1 MSMAVGLGCMSRS
14 SAIRTTK
21 IVAVAGVIVVAALLG
36 LESAYAQR
44 TGREVVTAVCA
55 ACHATGQNGAPRIG
69 DEKAWST
76 RAAQGLT
83 ALTQHAIQGIRQMP
97 AHGGNPGVTDFE
109 IERAVTY
116 MVNESGGH
124 WAEPIDK
131 AALPGTRSGE
141 QVVKMQCVK
150 CHQTGEGGAPKIG
163 DRAAWIPHL
172 KQGLNAVVRSA
183 IRGHGGMPA
192 RGGMADLTDQ
202 EVRNAV
208 IYMFYPVHVTTVA
221 SAPPVAPV
229 AAHDPNRKVVE
240 GIEIDLGIVPA
251 AATRIQQPRGS
262 KEAPMHGGVP
272 KGKDYY
278 HVNVSLFNSSTRA
291 EITDADVEV
300 TAEDPAMGGETKKL
314 EPMVI
319 NNTISYGNY
328 FRIPGTNPYRIIVH
342 VKRPGS
348 SRIVTA
354 DFDFR
359 HY

>member
-1 MSMAVGLGCMSRS
+1 MRPSRIRATQMLGAV
-14 SAIRTTK
+14 
-21 IVAVAGVIVVAALLG
+21 VAVVLIAVLTLGVDT
-36 LESAYAQR
+36 AYAQR
-44 TGREVVTAVCA
+44 SGREVVETVCA
-55 ACHATGQNGAPRIG
+55 ACHGTGKNGAPRIG
-69 DEKAWST
+69 DEQAWSA
-76 RAAQGLT
+76 RASQGLT

-97 AHGGNPGVTDFE
+97 AHGGNLGVTDFE

-131 AALPGTRSGE
+131 AALPATRSGE

-150 CHQTGEGGAPKIG
+150 CHGTGEGGAPRIG

-172 KQGLNAVVRSA
+172 SQGLDAVVRSA

-208 IYMFYPVHVTTVA
+208 VYMFYPVHITT
-221 SAPPVAPV
+221 SSKMAPPASPV
-229 AAHDPNRKVVE
+229 SAQDANRKVVD
-240 GIEIDLGIVPA
+240 GIEIYLGVVPA
-251 AATRIQQPRGS
+251 AATRMQQPRGS

-278 HVNVSLFNSSTRA
+278 HVNVSLFDSRTKV

-314 EPMVI
+314 ETMVI

-328 FRIPGTNPYRIIVH
+328 FRMPGTNPYQIVVH
-342 VKRPGS
+342 VKRPGTS
-348 SRIVTA
+348 HLVTA